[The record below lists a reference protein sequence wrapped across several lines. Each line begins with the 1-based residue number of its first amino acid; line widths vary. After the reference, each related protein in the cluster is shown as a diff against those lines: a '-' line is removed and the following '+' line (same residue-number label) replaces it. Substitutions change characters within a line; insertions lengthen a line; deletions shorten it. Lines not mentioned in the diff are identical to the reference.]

1 MPAKAEPKV
10 RAVMTTVIGSLL
22 SNTPPE
28 ARPVD
33 AACAIQ

>member
-1 MPAKAEPKV
+1 MPAKAEPKI
-10 RAVMTTVIGSLL
+10 RAVMTTVFDSLL

-33 AACAIQ
+33 AAHAIQ